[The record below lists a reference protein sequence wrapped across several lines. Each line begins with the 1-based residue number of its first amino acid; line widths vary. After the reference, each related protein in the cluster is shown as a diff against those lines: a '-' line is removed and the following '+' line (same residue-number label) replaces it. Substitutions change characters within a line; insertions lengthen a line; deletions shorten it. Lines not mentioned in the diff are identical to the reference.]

1 MPELTLL
8 VCRPDVNS
16 PLALPGERL
25 KGNAQKFVLEAG
37 LLASRVTLI
46 ETVLFAVKAKFS
58 LSVGLFSL
66 CEHPDPWQMIPLPH
80 GVVVSAIAA
89 ADPAI
94 RYVIASPDERK
105 CRRGADAALVSQRE
119 AVKLSMSLAQRG
131 LEVLL
136 EPIYE
141 MNLPMTRST
150 IPQRVRIQI
159 LPQQRDKVRPFPE
172 ITDSGSKFSALNFGE
187 VPRPRSLT
195 QQCAPFVHVACNS
208 PSNRRLLF
216 PNFCAAAELTGS
228 AIRSTAPAT
237 FSARAHLPA

>member
-1 MPELTLL
+1 ML

-25 KGNAQKFVLEAG
+25 KGNAQKFVLDAG

-80 GVVVSAIAA
+80 GVVVAAIAV

-94 RYVIASPDERK
+94 KYVRASVNDRK
-105 CRRGADAALVSQRE
+105 CQRGTDALLTSRRE
-119 AVKLSMSLAQRG
+119 AVEASMSLAQRG
-131 LEVLL
+131 PEVLQ

-159 LPQQRDKVRPFPE
+159 LPQQRDKVHPFPE
-172 ITDSGSKFSALNFGE
+172 ITDSGSKFSALNFRE

-208 PSNRRLLF
+208 PSNRRFLF
-216 PNFCAAAELTGS
+216 RNFCAARDLTRKRYYKYCSGDVQ
-228 AIRSTAPAT
+228 R
-237 FSARAHLPA
+237 ARAPCPQ